1 MPFLLFQ
8 KDWLHLLFYFNGN
21 ETDEW
26 FLITSFC
33 FFPLN
38 CCNNKTCILTIRYF
52 LRKIFYGFTVIWG
65 IVTLVF
71 LLFNVLPD
79 DPARLTLGQRSDLAS
94 VENVRK
100 ELNLDKPVGVRYLLY
115 LNDLSPLSLHEKKT
129 DNIEKYKPYV
139 SLNVSSHKELLFK
152 NPYLGRSYQS
162 KRLVWDVL
170 SDALPGTIILAFAAI
185 IFATFLG
192 IALGVLAALKK
203 DTWLDT
209 SAILA
214 SVTGISAPSFFAGLL
229 IAYIFGYALSN
240 ITGLGMVGSLWEY
253 DTFGGRYLAV
263 KNLIL
268 PALTLGIRPLA
279 IITQLTRSSLLDV
292 LSQDYIRTAY
302 AKGLKKYQVI
312 WRHALP
318 NALNPVVTAI
328 SGWLAELMAGSF
340 FVEFIFSWKG
350 IGKLTVDSLDKFDFP
365 IVMGAILITATIFVL
380 VNMLTDLLY
389 TKIDPRVKLR

>member
-1 MPFLLFQ
+1 M
-8 KDWLHLLFYFNGN
+8 
-21 ETDEW
+21 TV
-26 FLITSFC
+26 
-33 FFPLN
+33 
-38 CCNNKTCILTIRYF
+38 RYF
-52 LRKIFYGFTVIWG
+52 LRKILYGISVLWG
-65 IVTLVF
+65 VVTLVF

-100 ELNLDKPVGVRYLLY
+100 ELNLDKPVFTRYLLY
-115 LNDLSPLSLHEKKT
+115 LNDLSPVSIHHREAVNIQKYAPYGGMSIGRQEILLKK
-129 DNIEKYKPYV
+129 
-139 SLNVSSHKELLFK
+139 
-152 NPYLGRSYQS
+152 PYLGRSYQS
-162 KRLVWDVL
+162 KRPVWDVL
-170 SDALPGTIILAFAAI
+170 ADALPGTIILALTAI
-185 IFATFLG
+185 LFATVAG

-203 DTWLDT
+203 GTWLDT

-214 SVTGISAPSFFAGLL
+214 SVAGISAPSFFAGLL
-229 IAYIFGYALSN
+229 IAYAFGYLLSN
-240 ITGLGMVGSLWEY
+240 ITGLNMVGSLWDY
-253 DTFGGRYLAV
+253 DTFGGRFLSV

-302 AKGLKKYQVI
+302 AKGLKKRQVI

-365 IVMGAILITATIFVL
+365 VVMGAILITASIFVL
-380 VNMLTDLLY
+380 VNMLTDLVY